1 MQGRAVM
8 INNQLRVSKRKEVM
22 DNGLPLIPDKRY
34 FTIGEVSDLCGVKSY
49 VLRYWEQEFPQLKP
63 NKRRGNRRYYQYKDV
78 LMIRQ
83 IRKLLYQDGFTIE
96 GARVQ
101 LADCS
106 SEVIKSIQANAIVTK
121 VIAELESILQK
132 LQMDIRAV
140 DY

>member
-1 MQGRAVM
+1 MQGRALM
-8 INNQLRVSKRKEVM
+8 ISTQVRTSKHKEMM

-34 FTIGEVSDLCGVKSY
+34 FTIKEASDLCGVKSY

-78 LMIRQ
+78 LVIRQ

-101 LADCS
+101 LASHPSD
-106 SEVIKSIQANAIVTK
+106 VIKSVQANAIVTK
-121 VIAELESILQK
+121 VIAELEDILQK
-132 LQMDIRAV
+132 LQTDIKNII
-140 DY
+140 